1 MAQFFWSAKFSKRSS
16 TAGPRF
22 KLKQNSIYV
31 YSHFTLAQNYLKVRI
46 VLSTSTNKKFCQPY
60 LSVPNKPRSL
70 VASIHIQHHSR
81 MKAQIVSPLLGCAA
95 AHYNNDACLQFIL
108 PQTRFFSSLKG
119 CLAFQLTNL
128 METSQFTLHISC
140 QNSFSASLLHA
151 WLPVKRDTRCCKQYP
166 NHLGSFIIL
175 P

>member
-46 VLSTSTNKKFCQPY
+46 VLSTTKKKFCQPY

-70 VASIHIQHHSR
+70 VASIQHHSR